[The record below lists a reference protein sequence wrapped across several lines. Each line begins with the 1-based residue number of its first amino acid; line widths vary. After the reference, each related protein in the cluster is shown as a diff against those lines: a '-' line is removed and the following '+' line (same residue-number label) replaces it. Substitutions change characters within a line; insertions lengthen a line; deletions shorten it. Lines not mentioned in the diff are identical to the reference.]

1 MARPHGRVAIIT
13 GCSSGIGYT
22 TALYLARRGIHVYA
36 TMRDPSK
43 ATPLLEEGR
52 RARLPLEV
60 LKLDVT
66 VEGDIV
72 EAVSRVVG
80 ERGRLDVL
88 INNAG
93 FGLLGPVEEVS
104 TEELRAQ
111 FETNFFGHVRLIQ
124 EVVPIMRRQGSG
136 YIVNISSAAGRI
148 AVPFMGAYSAAKF
161 ALEGLSEA
169 LHHEL
174 TPYGIKVVI
183 IEPGYI
189 HTNFHRNVRVAA
201 KAQRESSP
209 YAALMKRTAGGQRS
223 HLLRGSGPEKVAK
236 IIYKAISSEKPR
248 LRYTAGRDAWMG
260 TLFQRLLPERLFLW
274 AIRRYYGLK

>member
-1 MARPHGRVAIIT
+1 MASPNGRVALIT
-13 GCSSGIGYT
+13 GCSSGIGYA

-43 ATPLLEEGR
+43 ATALLEEGR
-52 RARLPLEV
+52 RDRLPLEV

-80 ERGRLDVL
+80 ERGRLDLL

-93 FGLLGPVEEVS
+93 FGLMGPIEEVS
-104 TEELRAQ
+104 TEELKAQ

-124 EVVPIMRRQGSG
+124 EVAPIMRRQGSG
-136 YIVNISSAAGRI
+136 YIVNISSAAGRL

-174 TPYGIKVVI
+174 APYGVRVII

-201 KAQRESSP
+201 KALRESSP
-209 YAALMKRTAGGQRS
+209 YATFMKRAAGGQRS
-223 HLLRGSGPEKVAK
+223 SLLKGSGPEKVAK
-236 IIYKAISSEKPR
+236 TIFKAISAKKPR

>member
-1 MARPHGRVAIIT
+1 
-13 GCSSGIGYT
+13 
-22 TALYLARRGIHVYA
+22 
-36 TMRDPSK
+36 
-43 ATPLLEEGR
+43 
-52 RARLPLEV
+52 
-60 LKLDVT
+60 
-66 VEGDIV
+66 
-72 EAVSRVVG
+72 
-80 ERGRLDVL
+80 
-88 INNAG
+88 
-93 FGLLGPVEEVS
+93 
-104 TEELRAQ
+104 
-111 FETNFFGHVRLIQ
+111 
-124 EVVPIMRRQGSG
+124 MRRQGSG

-174 TPYGIKVVI
+174 APYGIKVVI

-209 YAALMKRTAGGQRS
+209 YAALMRRAAGGQRS

-274 AIRRYYGLK
+274 AIRRYYGLQ